1 MTAVIYQFRAGLRR
15 AAFPLVA
22 PRLVCELVQV
32 GMFYA
37 LLPMNVAC
45 AAIDG
50 YAEAQRAVM
59 RPPFAPRGLTTTRV
73 EVNELQKI
81 DDNAALLEV

>member
-22 PRLVCELVQV
+22 PRLAGALVGV

-37 LLPMNVAC
+37 LLPLHVAC

-59 RPPFAPRGLTTTRV
+59 FPH
-73 EVNELQKI
+73 LQKTGG
-81 DDNAALLEV
+81 NAALMEV

>member
-22 PRLVCELVQV
+22 PRLAGALVGV
-32 GMFYA
+32 GMYYA
-37 LLPMNVAC
+37 LLPVTVAC

-50 YAEAQRAVM
+50 YAEAYRAVM
-59 RPPFAPRGLTTTRV
+59 FPG
-73 EVNELQKI
+73 LQKSRR
-81 DDNAALLEV
+81 NAALREV